1 MISRREYTNSWPS
14 FASLIAEN
22 CSGHA
27 WLWGSGGITKE
38 GGFTVSLFLFVS
50 PFYNLI
56 LWDVM
61 SHSHKFLF
69 CCCEYKKNYWKSQ
82 RKNGK
87 MWVFIPSQWNS
98 KYTAVE
104 LKFYCSAFRIPI
116 WKSFSSKF
124 QCAFC
129 DSGFSRKI
137 DSQIVTWYYRINLS
151 VIDKMEELWYL
162 LSVRCGRYWSTSLKV
177 LQYFS
182 DRTPVLS
189 LKYWI

>member
-98 KYTAVE
+98 KCTAV
-104 LKFYCSAFRIPI
+104 KGKIHYCVFNYSYAHIIPNTPP
-116 WKSFSSKF
+116 
-124 QCAFC
+124 CDYFC
-129 DSGFSRKI
+129 IFAKKHKNWTNWQGKENR
-137 DSQIVTWYYRINLS
+137 Y
-151 VIDKMEELWYL
+151 
-162 LSVRCGRYWSTSLKV
+162 RYWN
-177 LQYFS
+177 
-182 DRTPVLS
+182 R
-189 LKYWI
+189 